1 MSSVRNNLTTNKERK
16 NQDKWLK
23 SEKAKEEYD
32 DLKKIILQYLDDVN
46 ITIDNYTKQKS
57 IDYIEQDT
65 IFNLDIVDN
74 ENYLNFL
81 KFMAKEL
88 ESINNEYEKNNGN
101 IVTFHVFDKL
111 STDDKKEAE
120 TILGKLKLQY
130 EENYVKDL
138 KPSTNKFATKSKQL
152 YPYFQ
157 KDMMTKSR
165 RLQFEKVEEEMGI
178 TKPIQEQTPIEF
190 LDTIVKRIDK
200 LYSCYKLS
208 IIPERYKEIQNII
221 EEKKKNDKKKYYRT
235 ELIREIN
242 QLFNLLNKLSVDKNI
257 SNNPELIDENQT
269 DEIEKNSGVNNW
281 ENINI
286 TIQSTKQPTIQSRI
300 KEIKNKINQ
309 IKINNNEN
317 DAKEIIKEHCK
328 SILWGVNDSKY
339 NKDIENEDKKEVQFQ
354 EFKKFIENN
363 PIELL
368 FLKTFMIDCFKKNET
383 TNEYEINWDL
393 VKAKMGDR
401 TYRQMFFGFGEDI
414 KIYENYKSVYEV
426 VASNIIVNKNKN
438 PNDCFLVIWS
448 LFLNYY
454 FNMCSITNTDIDFP
468 IRFKLPSN
476 YRKTDLNKTNKYKY
490 EMRTPSMPEHNK
502 DVFERENMKFIGF
515 INIKYYHENS
525 NNSLDG
531 KFRNWKLF
539 LFKTNDKKLKY
550 INYMDVSITETP
562 ILSHKLQLVYE
573 GSLFARDPVTYEE
586 LKFFKNKSD
595 NGELFIYTTILDEQ
609 TLFISSKKDL
619 EKMKHLKDLELNPV
633 KLKLSDKNEVKH
645 IVERYLSIIPTT
657 NTIIKGGTLNFNL
670 LLQFT
675 NKLNMY
681 NYDDLNDNNAYS
693 NYLKNV
699 MKFFFIKDDNEAMKY
714 HKTIYKYILISP
726 NDLLYLYKTNT
737 KQVKILPKYNPLSAK
752 FFHYNEIITKYN
764 IISKYKNNKILNIG
778 GITPIEVFNFLNYKN
793 IDIKYINFYNLSDQ
807 QITYL
812 NKIKKIYNVDM
823 TDNYDKKDIYLL
835 PYLYPKLY
843 NSFNII
849 VYSIYNIDKILNY
862 FDEFYN
868 IINIYIGALVALKYT
883 ELNGI
888 FILNLGNV
896 CRKPYADIYLILK
909 QYFNEAHL
917 YYPEISNMVKPTG
930 VFGIFKG
937 FKGISKTELEK
948 YETIFEE
955 LKEQYPN
962 NMIDKFNIY
971 EPELRKEF
979 NINTPIETIKKR
991 YKYIDGFLNIN
1002 RKSKEFET
1010 MYKEIIEFNNY
1021 IYSKKLR
1028 YVNKL
1033 LYIYENNIIENTPT
1047 PDQIMS
1053 SIMYC
1058 RKYNIP
1064 FNDKYN
1070 EDKLSDLTNKT
1081 ILDDMYGLSN
1091 PILGKFKTPFQTYI
1105 VNKIILNPKLKY
1117 KSKSKSRKKANSLP
1131 IFKTKS
1137 IILNSKLKPTF
1148 KSKSIKLKTKNN
1160 SNSFFNNLFKLSIK
1174 KSKKSKKSTSIKS
1187 TSQKSTSQKSITQKK
1202 SLFKH
1207 NNYISLDK
1215 ALFNSNNSIKQA
1227 YLTIDSRKDFTKANP
1242 NEDYDNFKEE
1252 FRYYRSKGKDKSHN
1266 LNLTVQR
1273 ILDDKSISQAWLKM
1287 YEIIS
1292 ECNIVP
1298 LNKNG
1303 VFKSFHFC
1311 EAPGTFI
1318 NCLNNYIYTKTNFTQ
1333 FEWLAQSLHPRL
1345 AKIKDAYGIIKRH
1358 PNNWDWGIDKTGDIT
1373 NPENIKY
1380 YAKLI
1385 KLFNMENKNKID
1397 TKQYSNIPFL
1407 ITADAGLE
1415 PEDPKYKLVAY
1426 SSYVA
1431 ILYSLPIHGMMVYK
1445 IKDIPLEL
1453 PLIWNLIYITYTNFK
1468 EMYFFKP
1475 VQNSQSS
1482 EFYIIAKDYLGT
1494 IHTDIF
1500 DYLIKQIDKFD
1511 KKTYEP
1517 PTIDLF
1523 DNMYPEEF
1531 IVQLSSIYDKI
1542 ARNHIH
1548 SIERIIYY
1556 VDNKDLIGNDY
1567 KKHIKDYIL
1576 EKNEEWLKKY
1586 KVKRLAKNKIL

>member
-1 MSSVRNNLTTNKERK
+1 MTSVNTTQPFKVTLKTDNSYHITQSQKFLETNK
-16 NQDKWLK
+16 
-23 SEKAKEEYD
+23 SEAT
-32 DLKKIILQYLDDVN
+32 LLNL
-46 ITIDNYTKQKS
+46 DNYFKS
-57 IDYIEQDT
+57 
-65 IFNLDIVDN
+65 
-74 ENYLNFL
+74 
-81 KFMAKEL
+81 
-88 ESINNEYEKNNGN
+88 SEKNNFNGEYYAKFKAFQKGVFSQLADEVDKNEGEIIQKHIYDNKYKKDIEEIFERYKTTYIDSISLTEPDIHMKTSDEKQYPLFQEDLYNKSSLPYENFEENVGIRTKIENQSDEEFFNTLGKRVEGLNQCSIDDRYNKTESKPLKEYFENEKKREEINYEQIIKKLNTTEELKEDIKEDINKHCKLIEFSPKKLRNITMLNNNVELEKIMKAIKKLFENNKVEYEYAKTFLSEEFWIDGILNYDSIKKQIKAKDYVQYIYGFSTNENFKYLYNLELPLYITISILPSTKNHPFSCHPLVVWNILLNMIVSKCATYNNNPLCFLRLYLPVLNTLINRVNFKDTLSDIPNPKNKKQEIYEIQSHKKLLDLFDGDSKVNSEFIGIITIKYIYNKTKFLKSHELEYRIWYLYVFKNNDNKKDNRNRLNTLTGINENFFCVSQELYYINKGSLFKKDNTTYYELLFFINLCKKNNIYIYKTKYNPTLVFLSLYDNLEENQFLSELQMTKVELNVFPYINKKIYLTLEYNN
-101 IVTFHVFDKL
+101 IVKGGANKSMYKL
-111 STDDKKEAE
+111 SF
-120 TILGKLKLQY
+120 
-130 EENYVKDL
+130 
-138 KPSTNKFATKSKQL
+138 TNNEKQL
-152 YPYFQ
+152 YLKNIISDYVLKSNLLRNKVFNLSFYSNDINKYYISSERELFKNTQIYLYDFLLINYDESLMKHKFNNKTLNLTKYKPIGLNFYHINELFNKYNIFKNFNYNNDSILSIGTNLSFIEVIKFNNYKVKNIKNILTIKQ
-157 KDMMTKSR
+157 NVYSLYDLEKWNHYIKNISNIYNIENIEFNDSIYNLINFNFINKNTNYYKIIYYSVVSFYRNIELYENYYNIPCRFASILFMLKNLKIGGTFILNINYLDYKFEADMIIIISKY
-165 RLQFEKVEEEMGI
+165 FEKYNLFKPEIHNELKRSGIMTIFENFKGIDENDNTNKNDYSKLLKILDTIKTLYPNEGKDFNIYDKSIREDLHI
-178 TKPIQEQTPIEF
+178 TKPIISIPKTIPKQIISF
-190 LDTIVKRIDK
+190 LDT
-200 LYSCYKLS
+200 
-208 IIPERYKEIQNII
+208 NI
-221 EEKKKNDKKKYYRT
+221 NDKIYDKIKEFT
-235 ELIREIN
+235 EEIN
-242 QLFNLLNKLSVDKNI
+242 FKKCLFIQKM
-257 SNNPELIDENQT
+257 
-269 DEIEKNSGVNNW
+269 
-281 ENINI
+281 INI
-286 TIQSTKQPTIQSRI
+286 LSSP
-300 KEIKNKINQ
+300 EQ
-309 IKINNNEN
+309 I
-317 DAKEIIKEHCK
+317 
-328 SILWGVNDSKY
+328 
-339 NKDIENEDKKEVQFQ
+339 DI
-354 EFKKFIENN
+354 
-363 PIELL
+363 
-368 FLKTFMIDCFKKNET
+368 M
-383 TNEYEINWDL
+383 
-393 VKAKMGDR
+393 
-401 TYRQMFFGFGEDI
+401 
-414 KIYENYKSVYEV
+414 
-426 VASNIIVNKNKN
+426 
-438 PNDCFLVIWS
+438 
-448 LFLNYY
+448 
-454 FNMCSITNTDIDFP
+454 
-468 IRFKLPSN
+468 
-476 YRKTDLNKTNKYKY
+476 NKT
-490 EMRTPSMPEHNK
+490 
-502 DVFERENMKFIGF
+502 
-515 INIKYYHENS
+515 
-525 NNSLDG
+525 
-531 KFRNWKLF
+531 KL
-539 LFKTNDKKLKY
+539 
-550 INYMDVSITETP
+550 
-562 ILSHKLQLVYE
+562 
-573 GSLFARDPVTYEE
+573 
-586 LKFFKNKSD
+586 
-595 NGELFIYTTILDEQ
+595 
-609 TLFISSKKDL
+609 
-619 EKMKHLKDLELNPV
+619 
-633 KLKLSDKNEVKH
+633 
-645 IVERYLSIIPTT
+645 
-657 NTIIKGGTLNFNL
+657 
-670 LLQFT
+670 
-675 NKLNMY
+675 
-681 NYDDLNDNNAYS
+681 
-693 NYLKNV
+693 
-699 MKFFFIKDDNEAMKY
+699 
-714 HKTIYKYILISP
+714 
-726 NDLLYLYKTNT
+726 
-737 KQVKILPKYNPLSAK
+737 
-752 FFHYNEIITKYN
+752 
-764 IISKYKNNKILNIG
+764 
-778 GITPIEVFNFLNYKN
+778 
-793 IDIKYINFYNLSDQ
+793 
-807 QITYL
+807 
-812 NKIKKIYNVDM
+812 
-823 TDNYDKKDIYLL
+823 
-835 PYLYPKLY
+835 
-843 NSFNII
+843 
-849 VYSIYNIDKILNY
+849 
-862 FDEFYN
+862 
-868 IINIYIGALVALKYT
+868 
-883 ELNGI
+883 
-888 FILNLGNV
+888 
-896 CRKPYADIYLILK
+896 
-909 QYFNEAHL
+909 
-917 YYPEISNMVKPTG
+917 
-930 VFGIFKG
+930 
-937 FKGISKTELEK
+937 
-948 YETIFEE
+948 
-955 LKEQYPN
+955 
-962 NMIDKFNIY
+962 
-971 EPELRKEF
+971 
-979 NINTPIETIKKR
+979 
-991 YKYIDGFLNIN
+991 
-1002 RKSKEFET
+1002 
-1010 MYKEIIEFNNY
+1010 
-1021 IYSKKLR
+1021 
-1028 YVNKL
+1028 
-1033 LYIYENNIIENTPT
+1033 PT

-1174 KSKKSKKSTSIKS
+1174 KSKKSKSI
-1187 TSQKSTSQKSITQKK
+1187 KSTSQKSITQKK

-1207 NNYISLDK
+1207 NNNISLDK

-1385 KLFNMENKNKID
+1385 KLFNMENRNKID

-1494 IHTDIF
+1494 INTDIF
-1500 DYLIKQIDKFD
+1500 DYLMKQIDKFD